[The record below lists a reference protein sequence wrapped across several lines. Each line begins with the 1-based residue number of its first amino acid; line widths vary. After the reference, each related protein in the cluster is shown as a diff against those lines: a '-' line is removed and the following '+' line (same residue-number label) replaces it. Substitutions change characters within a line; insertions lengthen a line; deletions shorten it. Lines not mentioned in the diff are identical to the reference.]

1 MNLMITFIHLM
12 LYLISKFIL
21 FLIQNNSMLV
31 NLTDTMEEEDVH
43 INDWMVH
50 QNLAVPG
57 KMVRIRPKNFPFYCY
72 LKCQEHYKTNSEN
85 LNSSMSDI
93 TKPSK
98 SSVLVNDLI
107 KNLYKNLYRS
117 SSASSSNNNR
127 NNLVSNDSK
136 NSAQSSKESSDNSI
150 QSSHSKIP
158 KRLNDFLKISEND
171 KQFYSDTKVLSNSDY
186 KGKSDKRRLPLETS
200 EFVSNVTQSV
210 IKNVNSRKIMSK
222 NESKTVLEE
231 TDSSNCKFL
240 AIQPDKQENYNIK
253 KNYTN
258 FIKKNE
264 RDIEKCTQ
272 QKDQKHKNIPLPK
285 RCFTNAIN
293 LSLGLQSNYQDYDTS
308 PDDNIITT
316 NDNSTLLTK
325 YKSNINLQNI
335 EIGVPEVILSKL
347 RSNRS
352 YANDKPFV
360 NILHNMNDSLNQD
373 EQLMTN
379 KSNISNVENN
389 MLLNVQDSSS
399 MIEIN
404 GKKDP
409 ICETYN
415 TSMQIYN
422 KSNEDAKL
430 SSGNYSKNSD
440 SNSETKTEILD
451 NKLGISTNEEISNLI
466 YYEDVNENNSIEI
479 ISQLRPFLKI
489 EHHCPEFLELDKST
503 ENAIE
508 KVILISNDNN
518 LQCDK
523 NECNIEDNADDVFGN
538 YIDSNTKIHEI
549 IKKDDERL
557 QITEVNE
564 NGSDKSLNVTK
575 YINCNDDNFKDNL
588 EYQISEMKMIEDAE
602 STLLSD
608 IDYSKSS
615 DNTNEVK
622 KNNDQALDFS
632 MSLIQSNIKKEEHLD
647 NVSDN
652 VTQVTDNKISINS
665 EKSEELIFE
674 NTDEKVIPIF
684 DDTNLQY
691 DSGEWSI
698 EGSIDDFLGYSFLSN
713 LKMLKS
719 S

>member
-1 MNLMITFIHLM
+1 M
-12 LYLISKFIL
+12 LYLISKFIQ

-57 KMVRIRPKNFPFYCY
+57 KMVCIRPRNFPFYYY
-72 LKCQEHYKTNSEN
+72 LKCQEHNKTNSEN
-85 LNSSMSDI
+85 LSSSMPDV
-93 TKPSK
+93 TKTSK

-117 SSASSSNNNR
+117 SSASLNNSSR
-127 NNLVSNDSK
+127 NNLVSNGSK
-136 NSAQSSKESSDNSI
+136 NSAQCSKELRDNYI
-150 QSSHSKIP
+150 QSSHSEIP
-158 KRLNDFLKISEND
+158 KRLNDILEISEND
-171 KQFYSDTKVLSNSDY
+171 KQFHSDTKVLSNSDY
-186 KGKSDKRRLPLETS
+186 NGKSDKRRLPLETS
-200 EFVSNVTQSV
+200 EYVPNVTQSV
-210 IKNVNSRKIMSK
+210 IRNENFTQMMSKKK
-222 NESKTVLEE
+222 NESKTVLKE
-231 TDSSNCKFL
+231 TDSSDCIFL
-240 AIQPDKQENYNIK
+240 ATHPDKQENYNIK

-258 FIKKNE
+258 FIKRNE

-272 QKDQKHKNIPLPK
+272 QKEQKHKDIPLPK
-285 RCFTNAIN
+285 RCFINAIN

-352 YANDKPFV
+352 YANDKSFV
-360 NILHNMNDSLNQD
+360 NILHNINDSLNQL
-373 EQLMTN
+373 EQLMT
-379 KSNISNVENN
+379 NISNVENS

-399 MIEIN
+399 MIGIN

-415 TSMQIYN
+415 ASMQICN

-440 SNSETKTEILD
+440 SNNETKIEVLD

-479 ISQLRPFLKI
+479 ISQSRPFLKL
-489 EHHCPEFLELDKST
+489 EHHCPEFLELHKST
-503 ENAIE
+503 KNAIKE
-508 KVILISNDNN
+508 VILTSNDNN

-523 NECNIEDNADDVFGN
+523 NECNIKSNADDVFGN

-549 IKKDDERL
+549 IETDDERL

-564 NGSDKSLNVTK
+564 NGSDKSLNVAK

-588 EYQISEMKMIEDAE
+588 EYKISEMKMIKDTE
-602 STLLSD
+602 STLLND
-608 IDYSKSS
+608 IDCSKSS

-632 MSLIQSNIKKEEHLD
+632 MSLIQSNIEKEEHLD
-647 NVSDN
+647 NVIDN
-652 VTQVTDNKISINS
+652 VTQVTDNTISINS
-665 EKSEELIFE
+665 DKLEELIFE

-698 EGSIDDFLGYSFLSN
+698 EGSIDDFLGDSFLSN